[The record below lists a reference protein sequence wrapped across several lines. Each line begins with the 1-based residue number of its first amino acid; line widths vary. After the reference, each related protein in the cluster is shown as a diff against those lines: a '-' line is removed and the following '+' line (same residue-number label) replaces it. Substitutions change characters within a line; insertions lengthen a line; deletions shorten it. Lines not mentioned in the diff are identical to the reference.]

1 MPTTEDI
8 NALEG
13 HSYQGLHDAVLANNV
28 EATKALLHL
37 GANPDTLDTHGLAP
51 LHYAVMKNN
60 VETAR
65 ALLEAGANV
74 EIPSEQC
81 TNPNCAEAM
90 RCILLQAAT
99 GDSNPLIASEVMDS
113 YWDGVKKGT
122 VQPDNPSPEEPQ
134 WIKDYDWTKDQGNGD
149 VIP

>member
-1 MPTTEDI
+1 MVDI
-8 NALEG
+8 TALEE
-13 HSYQGLHDAVLANNV
+13 HSYISLHDAVLGNNL

-60 VETAR
+60 VATAR

-74 EIPSEQC
+74 EIPSERC

-90 RCILLQAAT
+90 RCILLSADT
-99 GDSNPLIASEVMDS
+99 GESGPLVASEVMDS

-122 VQPDNPSPEEPQ
+122 VQPEPALYILDSITPLSFSKSTSASPS
-134 WIKDYDWTKDQGNGD
+134 IT
-149 VIP
+149 

>member
-1 MPTTEDI
+1 MPSDIDI

-13 HSYQGLHDAVLANNV
+13 HSYIGLHDAVLANNV
-28 EATKALLHL
+28 ESTKALLHL

-65 ALLEAGANV
+65 ALLDAGAK
-74 EIPSEQC
+74 IDISSEPC

-90 RCILLQAAT
+90 RCILLQKAT
-99 GDSNPLIASEVMDS
+99 GNKESLIASEVLDS
-113 YWDGVKKGT
+113 YWDKSNK
-122 VQPDNPSPEEPQ
+122 
-134 WIKDYDWTKDQGNGD
+134 GD
-149 VIP
+149 VVFDDLPDGSPYHDLSD